1 MENKTI
7 RLSGIANNS
16 ITDGPGIRYAIFTQ
30 GCKHACEGC
39 HNPTTHDMNGGYEQ
53 DIQSL
58 ISEIA
63 EDELLDGITLSG
75 GDPFFQVEQSIYLI
89 TEVKKVRPDLNIWGY
104 SGFTVEQ
111 IIKDPN
117 KLELLKLMDVL
128 IDGRFEQELRDLTLK
143 FKGSSNQRLVDVK
156 ETLKQSKVIEV
167 NL

>member
-39 HNPTTHDMNGGYEQ
+39 HNHTTHDMNGGYEQ